1 MKVLNLKNISIWI
14 GLTAIF
20 SLSACKDEETIVVP
34 EGETDYA
41 TAYTGI
47 WIVNENSALYGQTAY
62 EMIVDKVNNNTVRMR
77 NFYNLTYDIG
87 TNATVTESSILIN
100 QQTVNGQSINGSGSL
115 INNGK
120 TMNLTYTANDG
131 SGPDNC
137 TATATKQ

>member
-1 MKVLNLKNISIWI
+1 MKILNFRNISFYLSITVL
-14 GLTAIF
+14 LT
-20 SLSACKDEETIVVP
+20 LNACKDEEVIAVP
-34 EGETDYA
+34 DGETDFA
-41 TAYTGI
+41 TAYAGVWT
-47 WIVNENSALYGQTAY
+47 VNENSSLYGQTAY
-62 EMIVDKVNNNTVRMR
+62 EIIVEKSNNNTIRMR
-77 NFYNLTYDIG
+77 NFYSLTFDIG
-87 TNATVTESSILIN
+87 TSATVTESSILIS

>member
-1 MKVLNLKNISIWI
+1 MKILNFKNISFYLSI
-14 GLTAIF
+14 TALLI
-20 SLSACKDEETIVVP
+20 LNACKEEEVIVVP
-34 EGETDYA
+34 EGQTDYA

-47 WIVNENSALYGQTAY
+47 WNVNENSSVYGQTAY
-62 EMIVDKVNNNTVRMR
+62 EIIVDRSNNNTIIMR
-77 NFYNLTYDIG
+77 NFYSLTYDVG
-87 TNATVTESSILIN
+87 TSATVTESSILIN

-115 INNGK
+115 INNKK